1 MAAFIKQVAA
11 LPDWILYSHC
21 VAGDQWP
28 DLPDPLRVDQAL
40 LLQLARATAI

>member
-11 LPDWILYSHC
+11 LPAWILFRHC

-28 DLPDPLRVDQAL
+28 DTPEPLRTDQAL
-40 LLQLARATAI
+40 LLQLARANAI